1 MPTKG
6 RRPHEK
12 REEGKRKAKDRQQ
25 ERNYLASLGLKLGQD
40 GRPSEFLNQRRRFLI
55 VCEGKKSEPC
65 YLENLARRWRISAN
79 VVLIGAAGDP
89 FNVVKKAEEQGST
102 EDYDETWALFDRD
115 DFDLARLRNAFQY
128 ASTHNIRIAFSNES
142 FELWLLLHLRRQEA
156 AIGRKEL
163 IGKLKKQLGEY
174 DKGDP
179 TILDQLY
186 RALPDAYQRA
196 NILAKRAQISQHGFE
211 DNPYTGMYKLISALG
226 ESVPKVPSLEAEVCF
241 LFPKKVE

>member
-1 MPTKG
+1 M
-6 RRPHEK
+6 
-12 REEGKRKAKDRQQ
+12 A
-25 ERNYLASLGLKLGQD
+25 LA
-40 GRPSEFLNQRRRFLI
+40 
-55 VCEGKKSEPC
+55 
-65 YLENLARRWRISAN
+65 ASA
-79 VVLIGAAGDP
+79 
-89 FNVVKKAEEQGST
+89 
-102 EDYDETWALFDRD
+102 
-115 DFDLARLRNAFQY
+115 
-128 ASTHNIRIAFSNES
+128 
-142 FELWLLLHLRRQEA
+142 A

-241 LFPKKVE
+241 LFPQKVE